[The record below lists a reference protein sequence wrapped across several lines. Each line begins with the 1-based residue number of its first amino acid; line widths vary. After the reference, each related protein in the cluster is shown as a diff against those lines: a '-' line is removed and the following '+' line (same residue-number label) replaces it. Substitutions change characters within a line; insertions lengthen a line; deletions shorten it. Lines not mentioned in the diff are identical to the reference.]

1 MKEKSKASRRRLRAA
16 LLAVGITA
24 VLAILTVVLLAVLL
38 PDDQPSPGPAPAPVT
53 FYPVYDGNVRE
64 NVLYLGLDRQY
75 YLCEPEHGVKEAL
88 DESRFSA
95 DPELSLL
102 RDYIESLING
112 YPSACRSLFTA
123 SALAQSPIPD
133 FSQQMIY
140 RVEITEVGT
149 EAGRTTYR
157 LEYMIYR
164 NNGTYRRDVGSDAVR
179 PEYLT
184 LIKVGEDT
192 YRIDGIRR

>member
-1 MKEKSKASRRRLRAA
+1 MKEKSNSSRRRLRAA

-24 VLAILTVVLLAVLL
+24 VLAILTVVLLVFLL
-38 PDDQPSPGPAPAPVT
+38 PDDQPSPEPTPAPIT

-64 NVLYLGLDRQY
+64 NAIYLELDRQY
-75 YLCEPEHGVKEAL
+75 YLCEPEYGVREAL
-88 DESRFSA
+88 DESRISA

-102 RDYIESLING
+102 RDYIESLIDG
-112 YPSACRSLFTA
+112 YPNACRSLFTA

-140 RVEITEVGT
+140 RVEITKVGT

-184 LIKVGEDT
+184 LIEVGGNT